1 METRKSKI
9 VTSFDKGPKID
20 IRNSKHEN
28 YDEIHFSIFQFR
40 ISRAGSG

>member
-28 YDEIHFSIFQFR
+28 YDEVQFSIPQFR
-40 ISRAGSG
+40 FSRAGNG